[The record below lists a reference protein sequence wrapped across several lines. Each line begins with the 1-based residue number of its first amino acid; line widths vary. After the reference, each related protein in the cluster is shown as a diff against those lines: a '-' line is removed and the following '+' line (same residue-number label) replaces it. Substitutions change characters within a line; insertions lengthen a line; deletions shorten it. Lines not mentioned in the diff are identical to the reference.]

1 MVTLLHPPSRE
12 EIHTLLITRPLEE
25 VPMLEAFCAERN
37 IRLIA
42 ESFIRFEAVK
52 AEIPSSMETLFF
64 GSSRAVDFF
73 LAQSAIPANC
83 EIACIGPATA
93 SYLEQKGYR
102 VHFSGEKA
110 GNPDEVAEALKVW
123 LGNRKLYIA
132 QSAQSNR
139 SMAKAL
145 PAEQVHEIVVYQTI
159 TVSKTVDVPL
169 DHLIFTSPSNLEGF
183 LISNSISPETKITA
197 WGKTTEKALK
207 NKGYQPYFV
216 LKEASE
222 AELIS
227 ILS

>member
-1 MVTLLHPPSRE
+1 MGTLVNLPSRE
-12 EIHTLLITRPLEE
+12 ESSILITRPIEE
-25 VPMLEAFCAERN
+25 VPLLEAFCAERN
-37 IRLIA
+37 IRLLA

-52 AEIPSSMETLFF
+52 AEIPSPMETLFF

-73 LAQSAIPANC
+73 IAQSAIPVNC

-93 SYLEQKGYR
+93 SYLKQKGYH

-110 GNPDEVAEALKVW
+110 GNPDEVAEALKSW

-139 SMAKAL
+139 SMAKSL
-145 PAEQVHEIVVYQTI
+145 PAEQVREIVVYQTI
-159 TVSKTVDVPL
+159 TVSKTIKESL
-169 DHLIFTSPSNLEGF
+169 DHLVFTSPSNLEGF
-183 LISNSISPETKITA
+183 LSSNSILPETKITA

-207 NKGYQPYFV
+207 DHGYHADFV
-216 LKEASE
+216 LQEASE